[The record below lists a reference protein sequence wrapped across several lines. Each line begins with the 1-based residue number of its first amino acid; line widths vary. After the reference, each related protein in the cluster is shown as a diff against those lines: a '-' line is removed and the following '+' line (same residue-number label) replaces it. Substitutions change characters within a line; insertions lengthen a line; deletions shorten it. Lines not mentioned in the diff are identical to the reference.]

1 MNKAARQRHIL
12 ELIRQREVHTQH
24 ELASLLEAEGIEATQ
39 VTLSRD
45 VHELGLI
52 KGPRGYQKGLSPNA
66 APSIFQQFFVTA
78 EAAQNLV
85 VIRTTPGNAMTVARA
100 IDEERWPEII
110 GTVAGDD
117 TILAVTA
124 RKADADAVTKKLLE
138 RKS

>member
-1 MNKAARQRHIL
+1 MNKSARQRQIL
-12 ELIRQREVHTQH
+12 DLIRQQEVHTQH
-24 ELASLLEAEGIEATQ
+24 ELASLLEAQGIEATQ

-45 VHELGLI
+45 VHELGLV
-52 KGPRGYQKGLSPNA
+52 KGPRGYQSGVAMNA
-66 APSIFQQFFVTA
+66 AASIFRQFFVTA

-124 RKADADAVTKKLLE
+124 GRSEAAAVTKKLLE
-138 RKS
+138 RKN